1 MNNNIKD
8 KIIAII
14 TIIIVFAIFFIALA
28 IKENHQ
34 NQYAEEHNCTWTVQG
49 SHDICK

>member
-14 TIIIVFAIFFIALA
+14 TIIIVFAIFFIALV
-28 IKENHQ
+28 IKDKHRYE
-34 NQYAEEHNCTWTVQG
+34 YAERNDCTWIIQG
-49 SHDICK
+49 AHDICK